1 MSTTVPLMIGDFH
14 FLRPWWLI
22 ALLPAALLVWRL
34 ARTQSADWM
43 WRGIVAENLLPH
55 LFVKRTSQ
63 RRIGPLVLVAT
74 LWALAV
80 VALAGP
86 AWKREPAPFA
96 DDMAAL
102 VIVVKVT
109 PSMKT
114 EDVQPDRLM
123 RSVQKIHDLL
133 ALRRGARSALIAYAG
148 TSHLVVPLTRDAG
161 IVNTFAAALDPKIMP
176 DDGDAAAEA
185 LALGDEVLAKSGQSG
200 SIVWIT
206 DAIGPDQQNVLSEL
220 RKRLHAPVR
229 VLAPLLPGPELDLL
243 GKMAATVDAR
253 VLLITP
259 DDADVRDLARAAK
272 FVSSTVS
279 GQGDRWQDAGYWL
292 IPLIAL
298 LSTLWFR
305 PGWMVSTSAMS

>member
-1 MSTTVPLMIGDFH
+1 MIGDLH

-22 ALLPAALLVWRL
+22 ALLPAAFLIWRL
-34 ARTQSADWM
+34 ARTQSADWV
-43 WRGIVAENLLPH
+43 WRGIVADHLLPY
-55 LFVKRTSQ
+55 LFLKRKPQ
-63 RRIGPLVLVAT
+63 RRIGPLVLLAT
-74 LWALAV
+74 VWALVV

-96 DDMAAL
+96 DDTAAL

-114 EDVQPDRLM
+114 EDVQPDRLT

-133 ALRRGARSALIAYAG
+133 ALRSGARSALIAYAG

-161 IVNTFAAALDPKIMP
+161 IVHTFAAALDPKIMP
-176 DDGDAAAEA
+176 NDGDAAAEA
-185 LALGDEVLAKSGQSG
+185 LALADEVLAKSGQSG
-200 SIVWIT
+200 SIIWIT
-206 DAIGPDQQNVLSEL
+206 DGIAPEQQNALSEF
-220 RKRLHAPVR
+220 RKHSLAPVR
-229 VLAPLLPGPELDLL
+229 VLAPLLRGPELDLL
-243 GKMAATVDAR
+243 GKVAGTIGAR
-253 VLLITP
+253 VLPITP
-259 DDADVRDLARAAK
+259 DDGDIRDLARAAK
-272 FVSSTVS
+272 FVSAAVS
-279 GQGDRWQDAGYWL
+279 GQGDHWQDAGYWL